1 MNTTVVNRK
10 IVFLKDDAGWYA
22 DMEGSRGWAVY
33 RTCKS
38 KRRYQS
44 PEIAHKEARQM
55 ARRYG
60 KPMGSYY
67 CKFCGGY
74 HLTSKVRHQNRPE
87 LVSLEVAA

>member
-10 IVFLKDDAGWYA
+10 IVFLKGECSVQHDD
-22 DMEGSRGWAVY
+22 M
-33 RTCKS
+33 TCKS

-87 LVSLEVAA
+87 LVSLKVAA

>member
-1 MNTTVVNRK
+1 
-10 IVFLKDDAGWYA
+10 
-22 DMEGSRGWAVY
+22 
-33 RTCKS
+33 
-38 KRRYQS
+38 
-44 PEIAHKEARQM
+44 M